1 MRRRGKKCRDTVI
14 DRSPPIE
21 LPTRFHSRGAFQAT
35 RGMFGNRRRN
45 VNGENLRILYC
56 SQFFQFQRTNQP
68 RWTMNS
74 STSNERILLYLALFY
89 VFVPRLSRRCSSCFV
104 IEIAPLLWNRID
116 KKKKKKRKKSNQG
129 PRGISTLNETGD
141 IGFALTWYP
150 TKGEE
155 FRVAASTVLPPL
167 TFFVAA

>member
-14 DRSPPIE
+14 DRSPPIK
-21 LPTRFHSRGAFQAT
+21 LLTRFHSRGAFQAT

-89 VFVPRLSRRCSSCFV
+89 VFVPRLSRRCSPCSV
-104 IEIAPLLWNRID
+104 IEIAPSLWNRID
-116 KKKKKKRKKSNQG
+116 KKKERRVTEDRAESQHWTK
-129 PRGISTLNETGD
+129 LETSVSRWLD
-141 IGFALTWYP
+141 TRQKVRNSL
-150 TKGEE
+150 
-155 FRVAASTVLPPL
+155 
-167 TFFVAA
+167 

>member
-14 DRSPPIE
+14 DRSPQIK
-21 LPTRFHSRGAFQAT
+21 LLTRFHSRGAFQAT

-89 VFVPRLSRRCSSCFV
+89 VFVPRLSRRCSPCSV
-104 IEIAPLLWNRID
+104 IEIAPSLWNRID
-116 KKKKKKRKKSNQG
+116 KKKGKKSNRG
-129 PRGISTLNETGD
+129 SRGISTLNETGD

-155 FRVAASTVLPPL
+155 FLVAASTVLPPPA
-167 TFFVAA
+167 FFVAA

>member
-89 VFVPRLSRRCSSCFV
+89 VFLPRLSRRCSSCFV

-116 KKKKKKRKKSNQG
+116 KKKKKKKERRVTKDRAESQHWTK
-129 PRGISTLNETGD
+129 LETSVSRWLD
-141 IGFALTWYP
+141 TRQ
-150 TKGEE
+150 KV
-155 FRVAASTVLPPL
+155 RNSV
-167 TFFVAA
+167 